1 MANDSKRMVINVGAD
16 ALKMLI
22 GGDSDV
28 ELQVRQAIVHE
39 FSKRH
44 LRGIANEETLQ
55 RIASELRQDMDAC
68 GHRISHELGFVKDF
82 GNRWKPNAELTAAI
96 KQTVDSILRDSIN
109 RIAKECI
116 SEINL
121 QSLIAAQIDRT
132 VQLRIADGVRDELNK
147 IAANLGK

>member
-22 GGDSDV
+22 GGNSDI

-39 FSKRH
+39 FAKRH
-44 LRGIANEETLQ
+44 LRGIANEEAL
-55 RIASELRQDMDAC
+55 RKIASELREDMNTW
-68 GHRISHELGFVKDF
+68 GHRIAHEHGFVKDF
-82 GNRWKPNAELTAAI
+82 GNRWKPNTELTAVI
-96 KQTVDSILRDSIN
+96 KQTVDNILKDCIN

-116 SEINL
+116 NAIDL
-121 QSLIAAQIDRT
+121 RSLIAAQIDRT

-147 IAANLGK
+147 IATNLGK